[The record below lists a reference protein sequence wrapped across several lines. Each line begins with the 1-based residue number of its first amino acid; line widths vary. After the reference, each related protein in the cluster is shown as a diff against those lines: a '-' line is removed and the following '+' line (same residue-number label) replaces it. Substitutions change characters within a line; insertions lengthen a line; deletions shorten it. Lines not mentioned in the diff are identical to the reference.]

1 MVTGKMFE
9 AYPAYILTGLLYASL
24 LFLLSS
30 GLNVVLGVLKI
41 LNLAHGSFYVLGAYL
56 TTSFVALFV
65 ATGLPIYLVY
75 IQILVAAAVAGV
87 IGFIFEPTLLRPI
100 YKREESYQL
109 LLTFGI
115 LLVLSDVTKIVWG
128 LGARVAPE
136 PFKLLGSFIIG
147 GIPFPYY
154 NLLVIAVGFIVFL
167 MLWFF
172 FAKTRTGK
180 IIRATATNREVTTSL
195 GVNVPRTFTLVFVF
209 GCFLGGLAGALAV
222 PMQSIFPGLAMEML
236 VLSFVIVVI
245 GGMGSLEGAFIGSI
259 IVGIARSF
267 GIVYFPEIELAILF
281 IIMIIVLLVRP
292 QGLFGRRE

>member
-1 MVTGKMFE
+1 MFE
-9 AYPAYILTGLLYASL
+9 AYPAYILNGLLYASL

-75 IQILVAAAVAGV
+75 TQILVAAAVAGI
-87 IGFIFEPTLLRPI
+87 IGFLFEPTLLRPI

-128 LGARVAPE
+128 LGAKVAPE
-136 PFKLLGSFIIG
+136 PFKLLGSFTIG

-154 NLLVIAVGFIVFL
+154 NLLVIAVGFVVFL

-195 GVNVPRTFTLVFVF
+195 GVNVPRIFTLVFVF

-236 VLSFVIVVI
+236 ILSFVIVVI